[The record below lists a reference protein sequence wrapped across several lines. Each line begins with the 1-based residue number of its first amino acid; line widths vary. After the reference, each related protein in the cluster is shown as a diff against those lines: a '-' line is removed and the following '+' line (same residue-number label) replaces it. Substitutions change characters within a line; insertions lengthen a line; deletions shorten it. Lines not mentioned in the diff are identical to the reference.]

1 MEDVKELRG
10 QSTRKIMDI
19 ETTKNFEKV
28 VLERVTVSQE
38 LRSRRNESKSPRV
51 VRHLQQLLMT

>member
-1 MEDVKELRG
+1 MEEVKELRG

-38 LRSRRNESKSPRV
+38 LKS
-51 VRHLQQLLMT
+51 